1 MPATRIRRH
10 RFTVLLIGAVLCL
23 GSVTGCARQK
33 IPTSYT
39 DSVKEDFLNGCKKT
53 AKADGEITAV
63 SDFCT
68 CAWTAIKKDV
78 PFGTFKKVNNQ
89 LTDEP
94 GKLPSSI
101 TKAYDSCKTS

>member
-10 RFTVLLIGAVLCL
+10 RFTLLLIGAVLSL
-23 GSVTGCARQK
+23 GTLTGCAGQST
-33 IPTSYT
+33 PSSYT
-39 DSVKEDFLNGCKKT
+39 DAVKEDFLNGCKKT
-53 AKADGEITAV
+53 AKDDGEITAV

-78 PFGTFKKVNNQ
+78 PFGTFKSVNKD
-89 LTDEP
+89 LTDER